1 MAIVVTVA
9 MVNGAMAIVVM
20 VATVIVSMAM
30 PKTETV
36 Y

>member
-9 MVNGAMAIVVM
+9 MVIGAMAIVVM